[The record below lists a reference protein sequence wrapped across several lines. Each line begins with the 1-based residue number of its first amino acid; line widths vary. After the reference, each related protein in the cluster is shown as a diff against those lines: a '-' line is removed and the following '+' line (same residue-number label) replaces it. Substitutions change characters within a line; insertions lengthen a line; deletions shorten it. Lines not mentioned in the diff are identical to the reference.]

1 MSELPTMDIYG
12 SQASP
17 SGGTPGGDTGG
28 SGAGSTLLEEQTQT
42 NPNYTFEEGDEDR
55 FSHYVPKDKLMAAM
69 VDGVPVK
76 ALCGKMWVPTR
87 DPDRFPICPN
97 CKEIFAKM
105 KR

>member
-1 MSELPTMDIYG
+1 VSELPTT
-12 SQASP
+12 
-17 SGGTPGGDTGG
+17 GGTEGG
-28 SGAGSTLLEEQTQT
+28 GSTLLEEQTQT
-42 NPNYTFEEGDEDR
+42 NPNYTFEDGDEER

-97 CKEIFAKM
+97 CKDIYEKM
-105 KR
+105 KS

>member
-1 MSELPTMDIYG
+1 MSELPTT
-12 SQASP
+12 
-17 SGGTPGGDTGG
+17 GGTEGG
-28 SGAGSTLLEEQTQT
+28 GSTLLEEQTQT
-42 NPNYTFEEGDEDR
+42 NPNYTYEDGDEER

-97 CKEIFAKM
+97 CKDIYEKM
-105 KR
+105 KA